1 MKPYSGELEIDLLFL
16 LAGLTN
22 TLPALGRFAFA
33 VMKPGYRP
41 MYRVHMASFSAMNM
55 QVTARFL
62 MHLWEAMNMPVRD
75 EVWVIHRVSE
85 KSRALEFG
93 GLGIL

>member
-1 MKPYSGELEIDLLFL
+1 MRRYPAELEINLLFL
-16 LAGLTN
+16 LARLTN
-22 TLPALGRFAFA
+22 TLPALDRFAFA
-33 VMKPGYRP
+33 VMKPSYHS
-41 MYRVHMASFSAMNM
+41 MYRAHMAGFGAMNM

-75 EVWVIHRVSE
+75 EVWVIHSVSE
-85 KSRALEFG
+85 KSGASEFG